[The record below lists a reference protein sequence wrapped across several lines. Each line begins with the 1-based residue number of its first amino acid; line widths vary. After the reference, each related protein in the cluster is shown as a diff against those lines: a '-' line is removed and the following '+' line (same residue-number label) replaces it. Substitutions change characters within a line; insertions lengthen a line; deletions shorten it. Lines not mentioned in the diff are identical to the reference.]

1 MNMGNMIGAY
11 GAWASDIVGDGPARL
26 SYLQPEFDDVGA
38 WRDVARG
45 RLLTCLAQP
54 ALGPATDLRVDGQ
67 YVYDG
72 LHIEELSWQL
82 DMGPRTEAIF
92 LKPEGAAGPLPAV
105 LGLHCHGGKKYFGKR
120 KITRT
125 SDDPHPMIVDHHD
138 HYYGGVAWANELAKR
153 GYAVLVHDTF
163 PFASRRVRVA
173 DVSERIRQNLTDD
186 NPEDSDNIESYNRWA
201 ADHEDIMAKS
211 LFCSGTTWPGW

>member
-1 MNMGNMIGAY
+1 M
-11 GAWASDIVGDGPARL
+11 S
-26 SYLQPEFDDVGA
+26 
-38 WRDVARG
+38 
-45 RLLTCLAQP
+45 
-54 ALGPATDLRVDGQ
+54 
-67 YVYDG
+67 
-72 LHIEELSWQL
+72 
-82 DMGPRTEAIF
+82 
-92 LKPEGAAGPLPAV
+92 
-105 LGLHCHGGKKYFGKR
+105 
-120 KITRT
+120 
-125 SDDPHPMIVDHHD
+125 VDHHD

-211 LFCSGTTWPGW
+211 LFCSGTTWPGLFLTEDRRALDIRCARDDVDADRVGCGGLSGGGMRPVFVGGVYERSSVCGKRGTMRNKEDHASISAGHLPHL